1 MSRSILHSLTALA
14 FAVISSVAIAQDQDT
29 LPYKEGPVT
38 VVTAVRTQPGKFN
51 EYFRYL
57 TGRYVQSMDEAKK
70 QGVITEYTF
79 YAAEPRTPADPDLY
93 LVVTYPNMAAF
104 DVETE
109 KMTAIDKKLWGTLKA
124 ADQGSAD
131 RESIRKILGTERI
144 RELMPVK
151 K

>member
-57 TGRYVQSMDEAKK
+57 SGRYVQSMDEAKK

-79 YAAEPRTPADPDLY
+79 YAGRTKN
-93 LVVTYPNMAAF
+93 TH
-104 DVETE
+104 
-109 KMTAIDKKLWGTLKA
+109 
-124 ADQGSAD
+124 
-131 RESIRKILGTERI
+131 
-144 RELMPVK
+144 
-151 K
+151 